1 MNKIKSYIANKNKT
15 NNTNI
20 RDFGAEATKHVS
32 NFHKSIPNYSP
43 TPLVNLQQL
52 SKKLGVKNIY
62 IKDES
67 KRFDLNAFKVLGG
80 SYSLAALISN
90 KLGYNLNDLTYE
102 QIVAPTTKEKLGDV
116 TFVTATDGNHGR
128 GVAWTAKLLNQK
140 SVVYMPKGSAL
151 ERLNNIK
158 ALGAHAEILDLNY
171 DDAVRFAN
179 KMAEENSWELVQD
192 TSWENYEEIPKTIMQ
207 GYTTMGHEIVD
218 QIETAP
224 THIFLQA
231 GVGAMAGAM
240 TAFFSDYYKDN
251 KPTIVIVEPDKADCL
266 YNTASSNDGKIH
278 SVGGDLNTIMAG
290 LACGE
295 PCEIAWNVLDSYADA
310 FVSMPDEIAKIGM
323 RTLGKPLQGDTPIIS
338 GESGAAT
345 TGFLVE
351 LLSTDNYAD
360 LKKSLNIN
368 ENSTILCISTEGDT
382 DKENYKKIL
391 SE

>member
-295 PCEIAWNVLDSYADA
+295 PCEIAWNVLDNYADA

>member
-15 NNTNI
+15 NNTKI
-20 RDFGAEATKHVS
+20 KDFGVEATKHVS

-90 KLGYNLNDLTYE
+90 KLGYNLNELTYE
-102 QIVAPTTKEKLGDV
+102 QIVAPTTKEKLGEV

-240 TAFFSDYYKDN
+240 TAFFRDYYKDN

-278 SVGGDLNTIMAG
+278 SVSGDLNTIMAG

-295 PCEIAWNVLDSYADA
+295 PCEIAWNVLDNYADA
-310 FVSMPDEIAKIGM
+310 FISMPDEIAKIGM

-351 LLSTDNYAD
+351 LLSTNDYSD
-360 LKKSLNIN
+360 LKKSLNID